1 MCGRYGIA
9 RLTWKEVVDALGLTG
24 LAAPAFDLEPRY
36 NIAPTQLAPVV
47 LSDLHELRCAMAR
60 FGLVPEWFHKPLEEL
75 KFATFNAKSE
85 EVMEKASYRGPLKS
99 QRCLIPAKFFYEWQG
114 KGRPWLI
121 NEQDG
126 RVFFMAGLW
135 TAWRG
140 VFKGEAVD
148 FYSFTI
154 LTTDAN
160 EVMADIYKR
169 MPVILQPEDYETW
182 LMADVSDALRVAG
195 QYPSQLLRAQ
205 RVGPDVGNV
214 RNEGPQLT
222 IGLSG
227 TLL

>member
-9 RLTWKEVVDALGLTG
+9 RLTWKEVIEALGLTG
-24 LAAPAFDLEPRY
+24 LAVPAFDLEPRF
-36 NIAPTQLAPVV
+36 NIAPTQLAPVI
-47 LSDLHELRCAMAR
+47 LSDRHELRCAMAR

-85 EVMEKASYRGPLKS
+85 EVMEKASYRGPLKA
-99 QRCLIPAKFFYEWQG
+99 QRCVIPAQFFYEWQG

-121 NEQDG
+121 AQND
-126 RVFFMAGLW
+126 RRPFFMAGLW

-140 VFKGEAVD
+140 LSKGQAVE

-154 LTTDAN
+154 LTVAAN

-182 LMADVSDALRVAG
+182 LKADVSEALSVAG
-195 QYPSQLLRAQ
+195 QYPSQLLGVQ
-205 RVGPDVGNV
+205 RVGPEVGNV
-214 RNEGPQLT
+214 RNEGPSLAEPLT
-222 IGLSG
+222 GS
-227 TLL
+227 LL

>member
-9 RLTWKEVVDALGLTG
+9 RLTWKEVIEALGLTG
-24 LAAPAFDLEPRY
+24 LSVPAFDLEPRY

-47 LSDLHELRCAMAR
+47 LSDRHELRCAMAR

-85 EVMEKASYRGPLKS
+85 EVLEKASYRGPLKA
-99 QRCLIPAKFFYEWQG
+99 QRCVIPAQFFYEWQG
-114 KGRPWLI
+114 KGKPWLI
-121 NEQDG
+121 AQKDG
-126 RVFFMAGLW
+126 RPFFMAGLW

-140 VFKGEAVD
+140 TSKGEAVD

-154 LTTDAN
+154 LTVAAN

-182 LMADVSDALRVAG
+182 LKADVPAALEVAG
-195 QYPSQLLRAQ
+195 QYPSQLLQVRQ
-205 RVGPDVGNV
+205 VGPEVGNV
-214 RNEGPQLT
+214 RNEGPHLAEPLT
-222 IGLSG
+222 GS
-227 TLL
+227 LL